1 MTLQFDTLSFAKRLI
16 EAGERPEVAEAHAF
30 TLKDFVM
37 DNLATKTDLKAAETA
52 LRSDLA
58 AAETALRSDLAA
70 TEGRLRSEL
79 QSTAA
84 SIRSDMK
91 AIETNLR
98 SDMKAIET
106 RLDGKIDTRVDLL
119 HKDIEAMGLKLSV
132 RMGGMLVVAVGV
144 LATLNKLL

>member
-58 AAETALRSDLAA
+58 A

-84 SIRSDMK
+84 SI
-91 AIETNLR
+91 R

>member
-91 AIETNLR
+91 AIET
-98 SDMKAIET
+98 